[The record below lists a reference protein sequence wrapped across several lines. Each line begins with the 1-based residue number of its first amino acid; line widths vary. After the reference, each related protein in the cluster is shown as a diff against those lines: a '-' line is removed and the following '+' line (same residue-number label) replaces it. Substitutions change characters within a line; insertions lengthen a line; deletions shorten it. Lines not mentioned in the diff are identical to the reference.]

1 MSKEPTDEARRE
13 ARREKLYAGMVA
25 LRAEITALRD
35 EMAALREEVEQR
47 VTERE
52 VAR

>member
-13 ARREKLYAGMVA
+13 QLYAAVVA
-25 LRAEITALRD
+25 LRAEATALRD